1 MSVSAQT
8 LLADLSGMTVDRLKL
23 TIRRMNET
31 AGTHLKLSGL
41 KQELV
46 RLPSLFFVHAM
57 LILAPRSTSES
68 ATSSRF
74 RRVRTTSP
82 STSGSRLSSTSARTG
97 ESSHRLFIQK
107 RANVL

>member
-1 MSVSAQT
+1 
-8 LLADLSGMTVDRLKL
+8 MTVDRLKL

-46 RLPSLFFVHAM
+46 RPPAGFDVAV

-68 ATSSRF
+68 ETSSLF
-74 RRVRTTSP
+74 RRARTTSP
-82 STSGSRLSSTSARTG
+82 STFGSRT
-97 ESSHRLFIQK
+97 
-107 RANVL
+107 